1 VSDLI
6 FLVGLAVAIWAVFEV
21 SRRFVVRRAEGWPE
35 VPGTIESGE
44 VSGIRS
50 WPEWRSSFSACVN
63 YSYRVED
70 NWFAGQVKRRFSDE
84 QKAWDFVDQLR
95 GRSILVRYKPRKP
108 EKSVIWR
115 MLDGV

>member
-1 VSDLI
+1 VSDLL
-6 FLVGLAVAIWAVFEV
+6 FFGGLAVAILAVFEAR
-21 SRRFVVRRAEGWPE
+21 RRFVVRRAESWPE

-50 WPEWRSSFSACVN
+50 WPEWKSSFTARVN

-70 NWFAGQVKRRFSDE
+70 NWLAGQVKRRFNDE
-84 QKAWDFVDQLR
+84 QKAWNFVDQLR
-95 GRSILVRYKPRKP
+95 GKAILVRYKPSEP
-108 EKSVIWR
+108 GKSVIWR